1 MDLVQALC
9 LSVITYLTLT
19 SQAMGA
25 ATPDDALDFAKRVF
39 RDLGDNYGNVTQTA
53 LQNQAEFDTL
63 GPETG
68 GLLRGLF
75 EMRVRDLQT
84 TLEHTLAMQ
93 EVVLLLTEGDPAR
106 P

>member
-1 MDLVQALC
+1 LLDK
-9 LSVITYLTLT
+9 STLDVC
-19 SQAMGA
+19 SRVGA
-25 ATPDDALDFAKRVF
+25 SSFQIVR